1 VDPKNPF
8 PKRSENPFPPS
19 GDAESDLNSTIEEFF
34 SRLQSD
40 ARRPAPSP
48 EAVSAARQAIQ
59 RLAAESMG
67 DESFAA
73 SEQNSANLVCA
84 SCGHANP
91 SSNQYCAACGIALEM
106 SPLDTPSPEPIGSP
120 ANVSPSLPPGQ
131 HHYHH
136 HYHHH
141 YFAGGADSAFAAPRA
156 AASDPVASRV
166 RAPGGQSMSR
176 AETAVRKVM
185 QDWAAAVNNRR
196 LDDLVSTY
204 TADALV
210 LRPNHPAVRGAGAI
224 REFFFAALDSGFGD
238 VELDPMRLD
247 VVGDVAYEA
256 GRCKMLV
263 PVAVSK
269 RREEKGKYLSLLTRK
284 SNGEWGI
291 ACDCWSTDLSIAGP
305 IDAETHKPGI
315 SAGAPMKT
323 VPPRKS

>member
-8 PKRSENPFPPS
+8 PKRSESQFPPS
-19 GDAESDLNSTIEEFF
+19 ADAESDLNSTMEEFF

-73 SEQNSANLVCA
+73 SEQNPAAVCT

-91 SSNQYCAACGIALEM
+91 PGNQYCAACGVALEALSVYS
-106 SPLDTPSPEPIGSP
+106 SPTPP
-120 ANVSPSLPPGQ
+120 APDPTAALPPGQ

-141 YFAGGADSAFAAPRA
+141 YFTGGVDSALAVPRTA
-156 AASDPVASRV
+156 SSDPIASRV
-166 RAPGGQSMSR
+166 RVPGGQSMSR
-176 AETAVRKVM
+176 VETAVRKVV

-210 LRPNHPAVRGAGAI
+210 LRPNHPAVRGAAAI
-224 REFFFAALDSGFGD
+224 REFFFAALDSGLGD
-238 VELDPMRLD
+238 VELDPLRLE
-247 VVGDVAYEA
+247 VIGDVAYEA

-269 RREEKGKYLSLLTRK
+269 RREEKGKYLALLTRK

-291 ACDCWSTDLSIAGP
+291 SCDCWSTDLSIARP
-305 IDAETHKPGI
+305 EAEPSAPGA
-315 SAGAPMKT
+315 AGSGTPRAT
-323 VPPRKS
+323 LPRKP